1 MTQSNEIQDDSE
13 LEVNPVTNTVM
24 PMFADE
30 ELAALETPTDAP
42 KSVEAVEPVEPVEPS
57 TPDSTPVPPVEELY
71 SVPADAQLPVA
82 ETQPNNLSEADQ
94 RELAELRA
102 NRDEIL
108 RVQAINQNATQA
120 QTLQNEITQKYVNL
134 GYDQETAQRFAVDM
148 AQERMA
154 GNARAQEAQEQN
166 RVQQEY
172 NGRKQRAISA
182 YSTKY
187 GVDPA
192 ALAGFNDAPSME
204 AYALLLKNNGETS
217 RRLAKLEGNLVDD
230 GAPDGGLPSGSAPMS
245 TAQLLAATG
254 ANPDMVISPEQKTL
268 LDAYV
273 KTLT

>member
-1 MTQSNEIQDDSE
+1 MTQSNEIQNDSE

-30 ELAALETPTDAP
+30 ELAALETPTDTPAP
-42 KSVEAVEPVEPVEPS
+42 AEVVEPVESS
-57 TPDSTPVPPVEELY
+57 TPDSTPVPPVEDLY
-71 SVPADAQLPVA
+71 TVPADAQLPVT
-82 ETQPNNLSEADQ
+82 ETQPNTLSEADQ

-108 RVQAINQNATQA
+108 RVQAINQNVTQA
-120 QTLQNEITQKYVNL
+120 QTLQNEITQKYINL
-134 GYDQETAQRFAVDM
+134 GYDQDTAQRFAVDM

-154 GNARAQEAQEQN
+154 GDVRAQQIYEQTRLN
-166 RVQQEY
+166 EEY
-172 NGRKQRAISA
+172 NGRKQRAIA
-182 YSTKY
+182 AFSTKY

-230 GAPDGGLPSGSAPMS
+230 GTPDGGLPSGSAPMT

-254 ANPDMVISPEQKTL
+254 ANPDMVISPEQKAL

-273 KTLT
+273 QTLT

>member
-82 ETQPNNLSEADQ
+82 ETQPNTLSEADQ

-192 ALAGFNDAPSME
+192 ALANFNDAPSME

>member
-108 RVQAINQNATQA
+108 RVQAITQNATQA

-192 ALAGFNDAPSME
+192 ALANFNDAPSME

>member
-42 KSVEAVEPVEPVEPS
+42 KSVEDVEPVEPS

-71 SVPADAQLPVA
+71 SVPVDAQLPVA
-82 ETQPNNLSEADQ
+82 ETQPSTLSEADQ
-94 RELAELRA
+94 QELATLRA

>member
-1 MTQSNEIQDDSE
+1 MSGDI
-13 LEVNPVTNTVM
+13 
-24 PMFADE
+24 
-30 ELAALETPTDAP
+30 
-42 KSVEAVEPVEPVEPS
+42 
-57 TPDSTPVPPVEELY
+57 
-71 SVPADAQLPVA
+71 
-82 ETQPNNLSEADQ
+82 
-94 RELAELRA
+94 
-102 NRDEIL
+102 
-108 RVQAINQNATQA
+108 
-120 QTLQNEITQKYVNL
+120 
-134 GYDQETAQRFAVDM
+134 
-148 AQERMA
+148 
-154 GNARAQEAQEQN
+154 RAQQVYEQN
-166 RVQQEY
+166 RLNEEY
-172 NGRKQRAISA
+172 NGRKQRAIAA
-182 YSTKY
+182 YSSQY

>member
-42 KSVEAVEPVEPVEPS
+42 KSVEAVEPVEPS

-82 ETQPNNLSEADQ
+82 ETQPNTLSEADQ

-154 GNARAQEAQEQN
+154 G
-166 RVQQEY
+166 
-172 NGRKQRAISA
+172 
-182 YSTKY
+182 
-187 GVDPA
+187 
-192 ALAGFNDAPSME
+192 
-204 AYALLLKNNGETS
+204 
-217 RRLAKLEGNLVDD
+217 
-230 GAPDGGLPSGSAPMS
+230 
-245 TAQLLAATG
+245 
-254 ANPDMVISPEQKTL
+254 
-268 LDAYV
+268 
-273 KTLT
+273 

>member
-42 KSVEAVEPVEPVEPS
+42 KSVEAVEPVEPS

-82 ETQPNNLSEADQ
+82 ETQPNTLSEADQ

-148 AQERMA
+148 AIE
-154 GNARAQEAQEQN
+154 
-166 RVQQEY
+166 
-172 NGRKQRAISA
+172 KQW
-182 YSTKY
+182 
-187 GVDPA
+187 
-192 ALAGFNDAPSME
+192 
-204 AYALLLKNNGETS
+204 
-217 RRLAKLEGNLVDD
+217 
-230 GAPDGGLPSGSAPMS
+230 
-245 TAQLLAATG
+245 
-254 ANPDMVISPEQKTL
+254 
-268 LDAYV
+268 
-273 KTLT
+273 